1 MSNNTVINECK
12 LLFVS
17 NWFIFDIRTFVCRIK
32 TFKKKEIFFIVKCS
46 TIFVSLNGIPYFI
59 HLEICIFH
67 GHPCKKPVSY
77 AKSYMMIYHDILN
90 GKHCLSHNN
99 TNLWFICFVNEE
111 YKWSTMWICIH
122 GCSRY
127 TNLAF
132 HVHFQHFYLD
142 FSFLLI
148 TKDCISGVIF
158 SIAGGRRDMHMST
171 LVFSINYIVN
181 KLFYIYSYSW
191 VNWSI
196 DNKVQLLELF
206 RSCSLVT
213 NS

>member
-1 MSNNTVINECK
+1 MSNNTVIIECK

-17 NWFIFDIRTFVCRIK
+17 NWFIFDIQTFVCRIK
-32 TFKKKEIFFIVKCS
+32 TFKKKRSFF
-46 TIFVSLNGIPYFI
+46 SLSNAQRFSCHWMESHILFTWKSAYFMGIHVRNQFLMQSHI
-59 HLEICIFH
+59 WWFT
-67 GHPCKKPVSY
+67 
-77 AKSYMMIYHDILN
+77 HDILN
-90 GKHCLSHNN
+90 GKRCLPHNN

-171 LVFSINYIVN
+171 CFQYQL
-181 KLFYIYSYSW
+181 YS
-191 VNWSI
+191 
-196 DNKVQLLELF
+196 K
-206 RSCSLVT
+206 
-213 NS
+213 

>member
-1 MSNNTVINECK
+1 MGIHVRNQFLMQSHIW
-12 LLFVS
+12 
-17 NWFIFDIRTFVCRIK
+17 WFT
-32 TFKKKEIFFIVKCS
+32 
-46 TIFVSLNGIPYFI
+46 
-59 HLEICIFH
+59 
-67 GHPCKKPVSY
+67 
-77 AKSYMMIYHDILN
+77 MIYWMENAVFHTITQIC
-90 GKHCLSHNN
+90 GS
-99 TNLWFICFVNEE
+99 CFVNEE

-158 SIAGGRRDMHMST
+158 SIAGGRRDKHMST
-171 LVFSINYIVN
+171 LVFSINCIVK
-181 KLFYIYSYSW
+181 KLFYIYCYSW

-213 NS
+213 SS